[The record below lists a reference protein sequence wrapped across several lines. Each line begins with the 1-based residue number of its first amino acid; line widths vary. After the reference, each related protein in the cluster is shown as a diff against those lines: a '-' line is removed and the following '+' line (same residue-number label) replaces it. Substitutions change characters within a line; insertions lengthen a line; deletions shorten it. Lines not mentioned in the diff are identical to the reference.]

1 MTSVTFPFFVGLPG
15 DDKKIPLLDAE
26 FRFTTKTTRAME
38 RAAGAGISWV
48 IAKGQSVE
56 ALVLLVCYGLQWKKW
71 PKGKALA
78 EMTEDWAVDLIDA
91 FIDADGEIEELSKA
105 VYKALDQSG
114 VYGKPKAQDGD
125 VPLATT
131 TTSSPAAA

>member
-38 RAAGAGISWV
+38 RSAGNGISWV
-48 IAKGQSVE
+48 IARGQSVE

-71 PKGKALA
+71 PKGKTTA

-91 FIDADGEIEELSKA
+91 FIDAGGEVEELSKA

-114 VYGKPKAQDGD
+114 VYGKPKTDGD

-131 TTSSPAAA
+131 TTSQAPAGA